1 MTVSNESN
9 FVDLLLSQSAP
20 LETNYHCGR
29 RGRDSPAARLPL
41 NLPLKLARAASLT
54 RNTLP
59 LRSWRIAGHGS
70 GLGVTGLLQ
79 RSTGECLS
87 SH

>member
-1 MTVSNESN
+1 MG
-9 FVDLLLSQSAP
+9 LSR
-20 LETNYHCGR
+20 R

-79 RSTGECLS
+79 RGTGECLS